1 MWVNSAPENS
11 GALRSTQ
18 VRVSAQLFSRK
29 HSRIVKGTHMR
40 SPSKPLFL
48 IFGLLVTVTLAC
60 SSGQLPEQR
69 VHASTS
75 TVPVQENST
84 TVTAI
89 VKARKANLRD
99 RPTASA
105 TVVTTVNRGDLL
117 SLTSLKPTG
126 PWYQIRET
134 NTGSQGWIHG
144 NTIDLL
150 QTAATD
156 SASTTQAQRPRR
168 ASAPTSGRS
177 YINVDGIRVKSP
189 VFTDSKPEG
198 ASARCRDGSYS
209 FSLHRR
215 GTCSHHGG
223 VAEWY

>member
-1 MWVNSAPENS
+1 VQSPNKLFCLLISVLI
-11 GALRSTQ
+11 ALTW
-18 VRVSAQLFSRK
+18 
-29 HSRIVKGTHMR
+29 
-40 SPSKPLFL
+40 
-48 IFGLLVTVTLAC
+48 AC

-69 VHASTS
+69 VHASTDAPQQDS
-75 TVPVQENST
+75 A

-99 RPTASA
+99 QPSPSA
-105 TVVTTVNRGDLL
+105 AVIATVNRGDLL
-117 SLTSLKPTG
+117 SLADLKPTG

-134 NTGSQGWIHG
+134 KTGSQGWIHG

-150 QTAATD
+150 QTAATNP
-156 SASTTQAQRPRR
+156 ASKAETTRPRTVSSER
-168 ASAPTSGRS
+168 TTSPQPPTPQDRTSTDSSAPTPSGRT
-177 YINVDGIRVKSP
+177 YVNVDGIRVRSP
-189 VFTDSKPEG
+189 VFTDTKPEG

>member
-1 MWVNSAPENS
+1 
-11 GALRSTQ
+11 
-18 VRVSAQLFSRK
+18 
-29 HSRIVKGTHMR
+29 MR
-40 SPSKPLFL
+40 SPNKPLVFIL
-48 IFGLLVTVTLAC
+48 SVLAALAWAC
-60 SSGQLPEQR
+60 SSGQLPEQS

-84 TVTAI
+84 TVRAI

-99 RPTASA
+99 RPSASA
-105 TVVTTVNRGDLL
+105 TVVTTVNRGDLV

-134 NTGSQGWIHG
+134 KTGSEGWIHG

-156 SASTTQAQRPRR
+156 SASTTQPQRPRR
-168 ASAPTSGRS
+168 VSTPTSGRS
-177 YINVDGIRVKSP
+177 YINVDRIRVRSP
-189 VFTDSKPEG
+189 VFTDTKPEG